1 VCYLYAA
8 SKRTESLQLAF
19 ESKQLRTVCED
30 EVQAKGELGET
41 VAKTLKHRL
50 ADLRAATSVKDL
62 VAGKPR
68 LLPEPEANNMAVDL
82 CEGRRFVF
90 TANHVSNPTTPENNL
105 DWSRVTRIKILRI
118 EEETNG

>member
-1 VCYLYAA
+1 
-8 SKRTESLQLAF
+8 LQLAF
-19 ESKQLRTVCED
+19 ESKYLRTICED
-30 EVQAKGELGET
+30 EVQAKIEVGET

-68 LLPEPEANNMAVDL
+68 LLPAPEANNMAVDL
-82 CEGRRFVF
+82 CEGRRLVF
-90 TANHVSNPTTPENNL
+90 SANHVNNPTGREDNL

-118 EEETNG
+118 EEGHG